1 MLNLNLNN
9 ILMGVLA
16 FILSFLSLMFLN
28 AFPNII
34 VVPLSFSFF
43 VVVIS
48 SLGKM
53 PVQSR
58 DDVNAIMLVAFF
70 PFSIL
75 LLLLPLIGLGSG
87 LSIYSFLLL
96 AFYLI
101 IPHMFLS
108 VYFGVDKKDAGRSS
122 GTGSGK
128 NSG

>member
-16 FILSFLSLMFLN
+16 FILSFLSLILLGGL
-28 AFPNII
+28 PNVI
-34 VVPLSFSFF
+34 VVPLSFTFF
-43 VVVIS
+43 VVLIS
-48 SLGKM
+48 AVGKM

-58 DDVNAIMLVAFF
+58 ADVNAIMLVAFI

-75 LLLLPLIGLGSG
+75 LLLLPLIGLGNG

-96 AFYLI
+96 AIYMI

-108 VYFGVDKKDAGRSS
+108 VYFKVDKKDADSS
-122 GTGSGK
+122 GGTESGK
-128 NSG
+128 K